1 MPYDA
6 KMFREWAEN
15 NRRLGKEAEH
25 HARVREDVERE
36 NYPGVGYQLIELG
49 TPVGLAAMVDL
60 FNDRFDDGFSKL
72 YRIWRYY
79 AYKIF
84 LTERRADWVL
94 NQIDEGLE
102 PSVDVPTLNMR
113 YFSYAMTGALLFDE
127 ADYAHWLGKR
137 GLFFYMKPDLRPLNL
152 DAGPMIEYSLGLFCQ
167 WLIAQADSEDAAEE
181 LAPVLKT
188 LQDECKRPYKG
199 VLSGWNTKRFHGAFE
214 RLCDAFGDKHEQATP
229 FNAIPIFIL
238 ATRQIRRLQERDVPD
253 HGLLEEPVCQ
263 FDKAT
268 LDRSDPFFDEVA
280 EQVAAFAPTGDFRW
294 PWN

>member
-84 LTERRADWVL
+84 LT
-94 NQIDEGLE
+94 
-102 PSVDVPTLNMR
+102 
-113 YFSYAMTGALLFDE
+113 
-127 ADYAHWLGKR
+127 
-137 GLFFYMKPDLRPLNL
+137 
-152 DAGPMIEYSLGLFCQ
+152 
-167 WLIAQADSEDAAEE
+167 
-181 LAPVLKT
+181 
-188 LQDECKRPYKG
+188 
-199 VLSGWNTKRFHGAFE
+199 
-214 RLCDAFGDKHEQATP
+214 
-229 FNAIPIFIL
+229 
-238 ATRQIRRLQERDVPD
+238 
-253 HGLLEEPVCQ
+253 
-263 FDKAT
+263 
-268 LDRSDPFFDEVA
+268 
-280 EQVAAFAPTGDFRW
+280 
-294 PWN
+294 